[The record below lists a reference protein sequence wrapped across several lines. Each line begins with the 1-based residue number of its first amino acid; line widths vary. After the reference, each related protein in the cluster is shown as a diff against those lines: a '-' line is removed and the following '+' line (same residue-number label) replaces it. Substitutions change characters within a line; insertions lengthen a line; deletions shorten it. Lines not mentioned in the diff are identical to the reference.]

1 MKEFIEELKH
11 NQNINYEKGLEN
23 RIDIDYVIER
33 LERINNSTYD
43 NGGILIGNID
53 SVIKKL
59 KREIEKDIDMS
70 DVSTE
75 ELLKDLEDLKKQVPN
90 VEIVSIDYDTGMGY
104 SFDYWRTDDR
114 VGADE

>member
-1 MKEFIEELKH
+1 MKDFIEELKY
-11 NQNINYEKGLEN
+11 NQNVNIEKGLEN
-23 RIDIDYVIER
+23 RVNIDYVIER

-53 SVIKKL
+53 SVIKEL

-75 ELLKDLEDLKKQVPN
+75 ELLRDLIDLKKQVPS
-90 VEIVSIDYDTGMGY
+90 VEIVSIDYDSGMGY
-104 SFDYWRTDDR
+104 SFDYWRSDDR
-114 VGADE
+114 MEHE